1 MTKNLIFGSVLA
13 SQISRHLFR
22 VADTDKNGSIS
33 REEFSD
39 VLAVAGGGKESEA
52 DRRFAEFDTDNSGEL
67 SEQEVGRAVERTL
80 ARLHG
85 MSEETLGDGRDP
97 LNVSGWKEA
106 NASKEVARK
115 RRD

>member
-1 MTKNLIFGSVLA
+1 MTTNLIFGAALA

-22 VADTDKNGSIS
+22 LADTDQNGSIS

-39 VLAVAGGGKESEA
+39 VLAVVGGGKGTEA

-67 SEQEVGRAVERTL
+67 SEKELGKAVEQTL
-80 ARLHG
+80 ARLQG

-97 LNVSGWKEA
+97 LSVSG
-106 NASKEVARK
+106 SKEVSRK
-115 RRD
+115 RRG